1 MKFGVTADIHSS
13 GDQAEDAPDRLFE
26 VFAGV
31 DAVVACGD
39 HSGGAVLDRLA
50 SVARLTATRNPGV
63 PEDGGG
69 HRLDEF
75 AVVEAG
81 PNRLGVVFSLPQLGI
96 EVSEEGTITWPT
108 GDGLGALLAEKFGG
122 PVDAVLFGG
131 THQPLV
137 ASVGGVLFV
146 NPGSP
151 RFAARTTA
159 ALVDVSDRSKAIAVE
174 IVDV

>member
-75 AVVEAG
+75 PVVEAG
-81 PNRLGVVFSLPQLGI
+81 PNRPGGVFSRAPHGLQG
-96 EVSEEGTITWPT
+96 VEG
-108 GDGLGALLAEKFGG
+108 G
-122 PVDAVLFGG
+122 
-131 THQPLV
+131 
-137 ASVGGVLFV
+137 
-146 NPGSP
+146 
-151 RFAARTTA
+151 
-159 ALVDVSDRSKAIAVE
+159 
-174 IVDV
+174 